1 MSLNIF
7 FQVELDFHKIN
18 FIYGQKRGKKVSWTM
33 EWPLI
38 ITKSLGF
45 EVLGFGALSK

>member
-7 FQVELDFHKIN
+7 IQMELDFHKIN
-18 FIYGQKRGKKVSWTM
+18 SICGQKRGKKVCWTM

-38 ITKSLGF
+38 INKSLGF
-45 EVLGFGALSK
+45 EVLGFGALGK

>member
-7 FQVELDFHKIN
+7 IQMELDFHKMNSIC
-18 FIYGQKRGKKVSWTM
+18 GQKRGKKVSWTM

-38 ITKSLGF
+38 INKSLGF
-45 EVLGFGALSK
+45 EVLGFGALGK